1 MVLLWLFPTF
11 AAKII
16 ASAGVSFRI
25 EFVIHIKTK
34 SKEKVMTEERF
45 KVLWHDEYAK
55 MYRVAYSMLREA
67 EASKD
72 VVSQAFAD
80 LLERDTHSLA
90 DDDMARYLYRM
101 VCNRCLDLRRRLDVE
116 QRFRIQYSQEPHPE
130 VPDYLERELLL
141 TDIRE
146 FVDTQMSQQ
155 SSRAVRL
162 CYDKGLT
169 HQQAADA
176 MQISLSALNKNLA
189 RGLEAIRKRFKNK

>member
-1 MVLLWLFPTF
+1 
-11 AAKII
+11 
-16 ASAGVSFRI
+16 
-25 EFVIHIKTK
+25 
-34 SKEKVMTEERF
+34 MTEERF

-55 MYRVAYSMLREA
+55 MYRVAYSMLRET

-80 LLERDTHSLA
+80 LLEKDTHSLA
-90 DDDMARYLYRM
+90 DDDMPRYLYRM
-101 VCNRCLDLRRRLDVE
+101 VCNRCLDLRRRFDVE
-116 QRFRIQYSQEPHPE
+116 QRFRIQYSLEPHPE
-130 VPDYLERELLL
+130 VPDYQEREQLL

-155 SSRAVRL
+155 SCRAVRL